1 MADTGAPWNIP
12 YVEPGDLVRDYPAA
26 DEAQALAISAGLDE
40 AIIALGPN
48 VAQTVKTDTFTTTSA
63 SFVDITGMSVTITP
77 SSATSKVLVVVDLS
91 TARGGA
97 GTTVARVNLLRDSTN
112 IAQPTT
118 GTNPATINL
127 GMPETTAYYENSLV
141 FLDSPNTA
149 SAVTYKLQVAVSQN
163 TFNVNLRNNDT
174 NSTMISTITA
184 IEVAA

>member
-1 MADTGAPWNIP
+1 LDDVVT
-12 YVEPGDLVRDYPAA
+12 
-26 DEAQALAISAGLDE
+26 AG
-40 AIIALGPN
+40 IGSN
-48 VAQTVKTDTFTTTSA
+48 VVQTVKTDTFSTTSA

-91 TARGGA
+91 TARGGVG
-97 GTTVARVNLLRDSTN
+97 GTSARVNLLRGSTN

-118 GTNPATINL
+118 GTNPATVNL
-127 GMPETTAYYENSLV
+127 FMGETNPYYENSIV

-149 SAVTYKLQVAVSQN
+149 GAVTYKLQVAVSAN

-174 NSTMISTITA
+174 NNTMISTITA